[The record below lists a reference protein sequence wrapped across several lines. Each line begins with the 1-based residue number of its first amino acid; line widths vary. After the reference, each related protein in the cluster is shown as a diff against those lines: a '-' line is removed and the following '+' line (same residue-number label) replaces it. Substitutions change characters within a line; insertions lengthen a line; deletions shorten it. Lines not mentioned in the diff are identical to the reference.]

1 MNSIRNLHE
10 IEHGKMLAQKG
21 AEGIWGWESPAGR
34 VRAKRRAALILSRI
48 PEGDNQKYLEI
59 GCGTG
64 SFTRIFATSKAE
76 ITAIDISDEL
86 TRIASENL
94 FQYQNVKVITSSF
107 ENLGEDKKYDA
118 VIGSSVL
125 HHLDI
130 EPALSHIYRLL
141 KPGGIMSF
149 AEPNMLNPQIM
160 IQKNLPWI
168 KKKMGDSPDETAFFR
183 WQMDR
188 YIQKAGFYNIQ
199 VLPFDWLHPMVP
211 SGMISLVSSIGFVLK
226 KIPLVKEFAGSL
238 LISARK
244 GGD

>member
-1 MNSIRNLHE
+1 MISTRNQHE
-10 IEHGKMLAQKG
+10 IEHGKMLARKG
-21 AEGIWGWESPAGR
+21 AEGVWGWDSAAGR

-48 PEGDNQKYLEI
+48 PAGDDPKYLEI

-64 SFTRIFATSKAE
+64 DFTRMFASSLAE
-76 ITAIDISDEL
+76 ITAIDISEVL
-86 TRIASENL
+86 TGFANENL
-94 FQYQNVKVITSSF
+94 IEFPNVKVITTSF
-107 ENLGEDKKYDA
+107 ENLADDKNFDA

-130 EPALSHIYRLL
+130 EPALSHIYNLL
-141 KPGGIMSF
+141 KPGGVISF

-160 IQKNLPWI
+160 VQKNIPWI

-183 WQMDR
+183 WQMQR
-188 YIQKAGFYNIQ
+188 YLQKAGFSNIQ

-211 SGMISLVSSIGFVLK
+211 SGMIPFISSLGLIAERIPFVR
-226 KIPLVKEFAGSL
+226 EFAGSL

-244 GGD
+244 G